1 MTESAA
7 GLSIGDIEVRIL
19 EFRRRELLAPETTI
33 ERDDDLLTGEVLDSI
48 GALRLAAF
56 VEKEFHVDL
65 HSSGFV
71 VENFQSVAVLADYV
85 RGSVESAEQSTPAGL
100 KE

>member
-1 MTESAA
+1 MTESEA
-7 GLSIGDIEVRIL
+7 GLSNGDIEVRIL
-19 EFRRRELLAPETTI
+19 EILRRELMAPETTI

-56 VEKEFHVDL
+56 VEKEFQVDL
-65 HSSGFV
+65 QSSGFV